1 MTLSITLPWPHQD
14 LSPNSRVHWAK
25 LAQRKAKAKQ
35 DAYWATKHAGEGS
48 LPPSA
53 EISRIRLSLR
63 FAPPSNR
70 HYDLDGLISRF
81 KAAQDGI
88 AQAIGVNDRNFS
100 YGVIEML
107 PKQKGGLV
115 YVTVEAV

>member
-14 LSPNSRVHWAK
+14 LSPNSRVHWRTVAK
-25 LAQRKAKAKQ
+25 RKKAAKETAL
-35 DAYWATKHAGEGS
+35 WATTYGAKGEWRVGQEN
-48 LPPSA
+48 A
-53 EISRIRLSLR
+53 RIKLSLR

-81 KAAQDGI
+81 KAYQDGI